1 MGSVNHVATV
11 AAPVEFAFAYLSNYR
26 NAPDWMWGLT
36 RLTAQSETT
45 RGVGAVF
52 DTDIRL
58 GSAPLLIEAVE
69 WEDDKVV
76 SFKAIRGLE
85 GSATW
90 HFEPAGPQRC
100 RITTD
105 VEYRVGRGLAGRAL
119 DRLIKAFTA
128 TAVRHTD
135 KQVRANVEA
144 LYRRTN
150 ATAG

>member
-1 MGSVNHVATV
+1 MGHVNHVATV

-36 RLTAQSETT
+36 RLTALTEVTH
-45 RGVGAVF
+45 GVGAVF
-52 DTDIRL
+52 DTDVRL

-69 WEDDKVV
+69 WVDNQVV

-85 GSATW
+85 GTATW
-90 HFEPAGPQRC
+90 RFEPAGAKRC

-128 TAVRHTD
+128 PAVRHTD
-135 KQVRANVEA
+135 KQVRVNIEA

>member
-1 MGSVNHVATV
+1 MGHVHHVATL
-11 AAPVEFAFAYLSNYR
+11 AAPVEFAYAYLSNHR

-36 RLTAQSETT
+36 RLTAQSEQT

-69 WEDDKVV
+69 WVDNQVV
-76 SFKAIRGLE
+76 SFKAIRGLD
-85 GSATW
+85 GTATW
-90 HFEPAGPQRC
+90 HFEPAGPDRC

-105 VEYRVGRGLAGRAL
+105 VRYRVGRGLAGRAL
-119 DRLIKAFTA
+119 DALIKAFTA

-135 KQVRANVEA
+135 KQVRVNVEA
-144 LYRRTN
+144 LYRRTK